1 MDEQE
6 QRDFEIET
14 ELTKSWLGE
23 LDAIYDDQFE
33 LPEWD

>member
-6 QRDFEIET
+6 QFERET
-14 ELTKSWLGE
+14 ELTKSWLEE
-23 LDAIYDDQFE
+23 LDAIYEDQFE